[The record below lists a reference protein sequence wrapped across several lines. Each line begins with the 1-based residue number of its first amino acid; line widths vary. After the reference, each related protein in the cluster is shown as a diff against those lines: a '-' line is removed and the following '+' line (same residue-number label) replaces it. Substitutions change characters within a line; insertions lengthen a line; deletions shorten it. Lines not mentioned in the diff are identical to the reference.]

1 MGDRDSRKQKKL
13 NRISKRVN
21 TPTSN
26 KKKATRD
33 LRRAE
38 AIENDKSLSSETRSG
53 AGSLADIASTRA
65 FAIEPGNNSF
75 NQDTSRQG
83 KKLNRIE
90 KRSEKGFK
98 NYKQAGRNLDRAVKI
113 EEHYQNKDM
122 RNAAGRAGDIADK
135 VFNQF
140 EDLSPFQKT
149 GPFYKTG
156 DINYNK

>member
-1 MGDRDSRKQKKL
+1 MPDKDKRYNKKL
-13 NRISKRVN
+13 
-21 TPTSN
+21 
-26 KKKATRD
+26 D
-33 LRRAE
+33 
-38 AIENDKSLSSETRSG
+38 
-53 AGSLADIASTRA
+53 
-65 FAIEPGNNSF
+65 
-75 NQDTSRQG
+75 
-83 KKLNRIE
+83 RIE

-122 RNAAGRAGDIADK
+122 RNAGDRAGRVADK

>member
-1 MGDRDSRKQKKL
+1 MGDRDSRKQ
-13 NRISKRVN
+13 
-21 TPTSN
+21 
-26 KKKATRD
+26 
-33 LRRAE
+33 
-38 AIENDKSLSSETRSG
+38 
-53 AGSLADIASTRA
+53 
-65 FAIEPGNNSF
+65 
-75 NQDTSRQG
+75 

-122 RNAAGRAGDIADK
+122 RNAGGRAGDIADK